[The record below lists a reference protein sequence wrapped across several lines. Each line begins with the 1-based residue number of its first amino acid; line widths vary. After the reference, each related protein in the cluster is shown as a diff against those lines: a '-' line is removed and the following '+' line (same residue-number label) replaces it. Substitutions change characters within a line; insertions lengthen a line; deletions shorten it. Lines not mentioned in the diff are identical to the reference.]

1 MDTWFFL
8 FILCIIV
15 FWSIWLR
22 VYRLRQIAESAEIK
36 ASPLS
41 LAIQELISLA
51 AGVYLSLIMLISFL
65 KLDMPAKI
73 TVLQISID
81 PVACT
86 AIGLAIIQPIVL
98 KLFNKK

>member
-1 MDTWFFL
+1 
-8 FILCIIV
+8 
-15 FWSIWLR
+15 
-22 VYRLRQIAESAEIK
+22 VYRLRQIAESTEIK

-65 KLDMPAKI
+65 KLDMPDKVI
-73 TVLQISID
+73 VFQISID
-81 PVACT
+81 PVACS